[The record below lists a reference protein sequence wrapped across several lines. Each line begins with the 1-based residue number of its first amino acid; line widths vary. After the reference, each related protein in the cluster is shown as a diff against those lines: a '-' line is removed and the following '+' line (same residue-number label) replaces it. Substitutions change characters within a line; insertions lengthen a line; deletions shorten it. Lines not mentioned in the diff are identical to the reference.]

1 MKRRELI
8 KTLGLGASSVAIAGC
23 SAKHSHEKMID
34 TTGEKQEIAIKTSR
48 VEARKKAARKFR
60 RIIMNNDGHDFH
72 KHYGSRPEWAITAEN
87 MLCQRTLGLLNTH
100 VDSIFYC
107 TGVFN
112 SYTHKSDI
120 SSQRLDNGTTDG
132 HLYTDLINQG
142 QDSLEIMTDFC
153 HQHRMEI
160 FWSIRMNDNHDATRA
175 DYTSLEWKLEHSD
188 CLFGQKGDKLK
199 HGKWSQLDYEKDEVR
214 EKFFRIIEDVATR
227 YDVDGIELD
236 FFRHPIFFKAISRGE
251 ELHDEHREMMTEL
264 LRRIRQMT
272 EKVAVCRERPF
283 LLAAR
288 LPDSVDFA
296 YAAGL
301 DMETW
306 LNEDLLDIMIGTSYF
321 KLEPWENFVTIGRK
335 YQVPVY
341 ACLETGRVNMRT
353 QKGDRS
359 TEKRFRGEALSAW
372 HAGVNGIYT
381 FNMFDPHNQLFREL
395 GDPTLL
401 ESLER
406 IDQVNY
412 TGEKGY
418 SNPESWLE
426 GGRKYIRKL

>member
-1 MKRRELI
+1 MERRELI

-23 SAKHSHEKMID
+23 SGKNSLEKVND
-34 TTGEKQEIAIKTSR
+34 KTDSKQGISIKTSR
-48 VEARKKAARKFR
+48 KEARKKAAGKFR
-60 RIIMNNDGHDFH
+60 RMIMNNDGHDFH
-72 KHYGSRPEWAITAEN
+72 RQYGTRPEWAITAEN
-87 MLCQRTLGLLNTH
+87 MLSQRTLGLLNTH

-120 SSQRLDNGTTDG
+120 SAQRLDNGTTDG
-132 HLYTDLINQG
+132 HLYTDLISQG
-142 QDSLEIMTDFC
+142 RDSLEIMTDFC
-153 HQHRMEI
+153 HQQSMEM
-160 FWSIRMNDNHDATRA
+160 FWSIRMNDNHDATRE
-175 DYTSLEWKLEHSD
+175 DYTSLEWKLAHPD

-227 YDVDGIELD
+227 YDIDGIELD
-236 FFRHPIFFKAISRGE
+236 FFRHLIFFKAMSRGE
-251 ELHDEHREMMTEL
+251 ELRDEHREMMTSF

-272 EKVAVCRERPF
+272 EEVAARRERPF

-296 YAAGL
+296 HAAGL

-306 LNEDLLDIMIGTSYF
+306 LAEDLLDIMVGTSYF
-321 KLEPWENFVTIGRK
+321 KLEPWENFAVLGQK
-335 YQVPVY
+335 YKVPVY
-341 ACLETGRVNMRT
+341 ACLETGRVNMGT
-353 QKGDRS
+353 QQGNRS
-359 TEKRFRGEALSAW
+359 TEKCFRGEALAAW
-372 HAGVNGIYT
+372 HAGINGIYT
-381 FNMFDPHNQLFREL
+381 FNMFDPHSQLFREL

-412 TGEKGY
+412 AGEKGY
-418 SNPESWLE
+418 SDPGSWVE
-426 GGRKYIRKL
+426 GGRKYIRRL